1 MAECKQDEERWAT
14 RFAVTRILA
23 ESRTYGEAVPRLLQV
38 IGEGTGCA
46 YGQVWQVDAQAN
58 HLRWEHGWEAPTL
71 DLSELT
77 KHGQVLTFSIGD
89 GLPGRVWA
97 SAQPEWVADITTD
110 ASPQATL
117 ASNAGLRSS
126 FGFPIRSDGTV
137 LGVMM
142 FFTSNVRPP
151 DAELLAIAAD
161 IGSQIGQ
168 FLERTKAEERLRLYA
183 RRLETLHAID
193 RAILVAQSPQAIA
206 QAALHFIRQVVTCRR
221 ASILAFDFTAD
232 EAEIWAAE
240 ADGPT
245 DLRVGMRFPM
255 GQIASVDTLQQG
267 RLFVLYDLR
276 ELANPSPLY
285 KQLLKEGIVT
295 YTSIPIVVQAD
306 LIAALNLASDQPGI
320 FAPEYLDIAR
330 DVAAQL
336 GVAMQNLRL
345 FEQVRVG
352 RERLQRLSLQLV
364 QTQESER
371 RQIARELHDEIGQS
385 LTAAQLNLQ
394 VLLGIAD
401 LSELPMR
408 LEDSLA
414 LIDRVLQ
421 QVRALSLDL
430 RPSML
435 DDLGLVPALRWYLNR
450 QAERA
455 GFSVEMHTDQ
465 TPERFTPDLETT
477 CFRIAQEAL
486 NNIVRYAQAKY
497 VVVELHQRDTVLHL
511 TISDDGVG
519 FDVAAALQR
528 AATGRSLGLVSMQER
543 AVLLGGMIQ
552 FDSAPDRGTTIL
564 VRLPLATSR
573 EAARQI
579 ERRSSSR

>member
-1 MAECKQDEERWAT
+1 MAERKQNEERWAT
-14 RFAVTRILA
+14 RFAVTRILG
-23 ESRTYGEAVPRLLQV
+23 ESRTFGEAAPQLLQV
-38 IGEGTGCA
+38 IGVGTGCE
-46 YGQVWQVDAQAN
+46 YGQLWRVDVQAN
-58 HLRWEHGWEAPTL
+58 QLRWEQGWEAPTL
-71 DLSELT
+71 DLGELT
-77 KHGQVLTFSIGD
+77 QRSQALAFSIGD

-117 ASNAGLRSS
+117 AVSAGLRSS
-126 FGFPIRSDGTV
+126 FAFPIRNDGAV
-137 LGVMM
+137 LGVMVV
-142 FFTSNVRPP
+142 FSSSVRPL
-151 DAELLAIAAD
+151 DAALLAIAAD

-168 FLERTKAEERLRLYA
+168 FLERTKAEERLKLYA

-193 RAILVAQSPQAIA
+193 RAALAAQSPQAIA
-206 QAALHFIRQVVTCRR
+206 QAALHFIRQLVACRR
-221 ASILAFDFTAD
+221 ASILAFDFAAD

-240 ADGPT
+240 ADRPT
-245 DLRVGMRFPM
+245 DLRAGMRF
-255 GQIASVDTLQQG
+255 QIAEIASVDTLQQG
-267 RLFVLYDLR
+267 RLFVMHDLR

-285 KQLLKEGIVT
+285 KTLLKEGIVA
-295 YTSIPIVVQAD
+295 YISMPIVVQAD
-306 LIAALNLASDQPGI
+306 LIAALNLASDQPGT
-320 FAPEYLDIAR
+320 FVPEYLEIAR

-385 LTAAQLNLQ
+385 LTAVQLNLQ
-394 VLLGIAD
+394 VLLGITD
-401 LSELPMR
+401 LRELPTR

-455 GFSVEMHTDQ
+455 GFSVELHTDQ
-465 TPERFTPDLETT
+465 TAERFAPDVETT

-497 VVVELHQRDTVLHL
+497 VVVELHQRDKVLHL

-552 FDSAPDRGTTIL
+552 FDSAPDRGTTIF